1 MHTCWGKRGNSSPLV
16 LIFTMAWKEEDQNKE
31 RVRQLNTEKRGEKKK
46 MKISDLGEREPI

>member
-31 RVRQLNTEKRGEKKK
+31 RVRQLNTEKRGEKK